1 MGLDHNGSKHVSF
14 AALILNPAVLNTQPF
29 PDQVKNT
36 KVGEYAVQS
45 PSREKRQAQKLSAA
59 TEELFT
65 QWDGLVLDFSSRVG
79 PWWVFSH

>member
-45 PSREKRQAQKLSAA
+45 PSREKRQAQKL
-59 TEELFT
+59 
-65 QWDGLVLDFSSRVG
+65 RRKN
-79 PWWVFSH
+79 